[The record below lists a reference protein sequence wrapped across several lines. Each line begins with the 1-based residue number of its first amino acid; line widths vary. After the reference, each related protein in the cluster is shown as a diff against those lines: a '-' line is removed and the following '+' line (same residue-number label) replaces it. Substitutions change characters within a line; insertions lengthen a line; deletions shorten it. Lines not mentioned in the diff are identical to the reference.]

1 MRDDKL
7 GGDAIVYRGSK
18 LTQNIVDS
26 YKDIKQKGEVLTLR
40 GFTST
45 SESKDVA
52 FGFMFNQLKPS
63 DVPVLY
69 QIQGV
74 DSFGYSYFRLNM
86 KEYAIFLNEKE
97 VLFRSGMEFKI
108 LDISE

>member
-1 MRDDKL
+1 MKE
-7 GGDAIVYRGSK
+7 
-18 LTQNIVDS
+18 
-26 YKDIKQKGEVLTLR
+26 KGKYLTLR

-52 FGFMFNQLKPS
+52 FGFMFNHLKPS

-74 DSFGYSYFRLNM
+74 DPNGYLYFRLNM
-86 KEYAIFLNEKE
+86 KEYATFLNEKE
-97 VLFRSGMEFKI
+97 VLFYSGMDFKI